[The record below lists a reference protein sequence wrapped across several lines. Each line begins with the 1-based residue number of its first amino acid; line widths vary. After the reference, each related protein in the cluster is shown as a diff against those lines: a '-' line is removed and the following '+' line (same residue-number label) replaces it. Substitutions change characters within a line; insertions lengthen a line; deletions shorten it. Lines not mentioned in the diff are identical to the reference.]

1 MNQASSQSV
10 HWVANE
16 LNATLQ
22 EARKALEGYVER
34 GEHPE
39 ALEECGRLMHTA
51 QGALRMVEIYGAALL
66 AEEMEAVIAY
76 LIEHQSE
83 PRRRT
88 EGLDALT
95 RAMVQLPAYLDRVVG
110 GGRDVPLILLP
121 LLNDLR
127 AVRGNPL
134 LSEGTLV
141 LLNLSADQE
150 TTLAVEEKPPSD
162 VDITALAKKLRPRF
176 QLNLLKWIRG
186 EDADTCLKAMGD
198 VAAQLETAAGNQSVY
213 QIWWIVGGVVEALR
227 EGGLEPSVAV
237 KRLLGQ
243 ADRIIKSLVDGGEQ
257 SLVDDPP
264 ADLENNLL
272 YYVARASS
280 GGERVTGIRRS
291 FNLSELFPEED
302 QIDVARESLS
312 APSTKL
318 MKTVGAAIKEDLTKV
333 KDVLDIYVRTGMSS
347 VDDLS
352 PQLEMLKKIADT
364 LGVLGLG
371 NLRGDV
377 QEEIAQL
384 QKIVLEKVPPDEA
397 TLLRIAQTLLEVE
410 DSLDE
415 QLVRLIVPT
424 GRFKQLDEEADA
436 EESDDTEYRQV
447 TGAVLRECT
456 VNLARVKEAI
466 VHSIAKPEDPGVM
479 DPVPQ
484 LLRGITAGLLILS
497 KTRAVSLI
505 ERIGVV
511 IQKRLRPEEQSLT
524 ADQLDRLAD
533 AIVSLEYYME
543 TIQAGRSD
551 PFYMLDNAQ
560 ASLEALAAPPVP
572 MPTFPRIRPA
582 EEPEPT
588 VRLDELVQQQDE
600 AAISAATDVLPAAFE
615 APVVSS
621 PAEKLDPEFLE
632 LFIEEAKEEVVSIR
646 ENFPLWTEDP
656 GNAEALVTIRR
667 SFHTL
672 KGSGR
677 MVGAQ
682 LIGEFAWAF
691 ENLLNRIIDKT
702 LSRTPE
708 IINVIKRAV
717 AALPELV
724 EQLEVGAEPATDIE
738 AIVQQTHEL
747 AGFDPS
753 KALLL
758 RPRKIEALTMTPPV
772 EKSDPV
778 LLEIYA
784 KETNGHL
791 DSLRDFIT
799 GNAQGVAPFAVTEV
813 LNRACHTLCGSAQMA
828 GIKEGVA
835 LAEPLYRYVRSS
847 YDEEVPLP
855 VESLPML
862 EHAIAAFETMLG
874 SLDRIERPMPDHS
887 DLFAE
892 IDALQEDLETTLLA
906 ARATEAAAEMTLE
919 TEALTLEDEAPVAPD
934 EDHIVTS
941 VALEPGEESEAEVQ
955 AQLVTAGPAEG
966 KIPETEEVDYDPD
979 IASIFS
985 EEASELLEAAQGA
998 FQSWSADPGNR
1009 DALAGLKRQLHTL
1022 KGGARMAGI
1031 EAMGHLSHEL
1041 ETLVN
1046 GVDEGVIGAGD
1057 AVVAALQTSLD
1068 TLHSMR
1074 EKIAVGAAVE
1084 LAEDDTKRIRAV
1096 IAGEALRST
1105 ETRKEARPAAPG
1117 EIEIEQ
1123 LAAAFDAEVL
1133 GKATEADSEAQAPAE
1148 PEEEVEI
1155 GGDTVIAEEAEPIE
1169 EPVAKPVEIPAE
1181 ESLVVPVEEAVEEPV
1196 FEREPAA
1203 EPKELARV
1211 DAELLDE
1218 LLNSAG
1224 EISIYRARLG
1234 QQISSIDFNL
1244 NELSQTVLRLK
1255 EQLRKLEIETEKQI
1269 LHRHQ
1274 DEKTDRDDF
1283 DPLEL
1288 DRYSNIQ
1295 QLSRALAESVSDVDS
1310 LQHLLRELTR
1320 EADTLLVQQSRIVT
1334 EIQNGLMRTRM
1345 VPFQRQAQ
1353 RLGRL
1358 VRQTAS
1364 ECGKRAELTL
1374 QGEGGELDRQVLE
1387 RMLPPFEHLVRNA
1400 VIHGIEMP
1408 EERAAANKPDI
1419 GQVSMNLRREG
1430 SEVVIELA
1438 DDGAGLKVGSIRRKA
1453 EMQGLIPAGAS
1464 LSDDDVIQLIFEPGF
1479 STATQVTQSAGRGVG
1494 LDVVATEVKQLG
1506 GSLNVQ
1512 SDSGKGTRF
1521 IIRLPFTL
1529 AITHALLVRVAD
1541 QQFALPLPAVAGI
1554 ARVSSADLER
1564 HLIEDVPTFAY
1575 GDQVYRFRY
1584 LAQYLGLKTS
1594 AIPEDESSISVIL
1607 IHSGD
1612 NSTALVVDEVL
1623 GSREIVVKSV
1633 GPQIASIRGVAGA
1646 TILGDGSI
1654 VIILD
1659 ATSLVRGDVRVQP
1672 PSLAPVKE
1680 VDQRIFVLVVD
1691 DSITVRRVTQ
1701 RLLERNGMRV
1711 MTAKDGV
1718 DAVSIMQDHNPDIVL
1733 LDIEMPRM
1741 DGYEVAAYMRGDSRL
1756 ANVPIIIITSRV
1768 GEKHRKR
1775 AFELGVDDYL
1785 GKPYQES
1792 QLLDAI
1798 ATLIEDTGE
1807 PVETHD

>member
-1 MNQASSQSV
+1 MNEVSSQSV
-10 HWVANE
+10 HWVAHE

-22 EARKALEGYVER
+22 EARRALESYVEHS
-34 GEHPE
+34 EHPE
-39 ALEECGRLMHTA
+39 TMEECGSLMHTA

-66 AEEMEAVIAY
+66 AEEMEAVVAY

-88 EGLDALT
+88 EGLEALT

-141 LLNLSADQE
+141 LLNLSADQA
-150 TTLAVEEKPPSD
+150 TTVAVAGKPPSD
-162 VDITALAKKLRPRF
+162 VDIAALAKKLRPKF

-186 EDADTCLKAMGD
+186 ENADVCLKAMGD
-198 VAAQLETAAGNQSVY
+198 VAAPMEAAAGNQSVY
-213 QIWWIVGGVVEALR
+213 QIWWIVGGVIEALR

-243 ADRIIKSLVDGGEQ
+243 ADRIIKRLVDGGEQ

-280 GGERVTGIRRS
+280 GGERVSAIRRS
-291 FNLSELFPEED
+291 FNLGELFPEED

-377 QEEIAQL
+377 QGEIAQL
-384 QKIVLEKVPPDEA
+384 QEIVLEKIPPDEA
-397 TLLRIAQTLLEVE
+397 TLLRIAQALLGVE

-424 GRFKQLDEEADA
+424 GRFRQLDEEADG
-436 EESDDTEYRQV
+436 EESEDTEYRQV

-456 VNLARVKEAI
+456 VNLARIKEAI
-466 VHSIAKPEDPGVM
+466 VHSVAKPEDPGVM

-484 LLRGITAGLLILS
+484 LVRGITAGLLMLS

-505 ERIGVV
+505 ERIGEV
-511 IQKRLRPEEQSLT
+511 IQQRLRPEEQSLT

-533 AIVSLEYYME
+533 AVVSLEYYME
-543 TIQAGRSD
+543 TIQAGRND

-572 MPTFPRIRPA
+572 MPIFPPARPA
-582 EEPEPT
+582 EEAEPT
-588 VRLDELVQQQDE
+588 VRLDEP
-600 AAISAATDVLPAAFE
+600 AAEQAGATDVLPAAFE
-615 APVVSS
+615 APVMAGK
-621 PAEKLDPEFLE
+621 AEKLDPEFLE

-646 ENFPLWTEDP
+646 NNFPSWVEDRT
-656 GNAEALVTIRR
+656 NAEALVTVRR

-691 ENLLNRIIDKT
+691 ENLLNRIIDRT
-702 LSRTPE
+702 LNRTPE
-708 IINVIKRAV
+708 IIKVITRAA
-717 AALPELV
+717 AALPELI
-724 EQLEVGAEPATDIE
+724 EQLEVGAEPVTDIE
-738 AIVQQTHEL
+738 AILQQAHEL

-753 KALLL
+753 KAPLL
-758 RPRKIEALTMTPPV
+758 RPRKTKVLPV
-772 EKSDPV
+772 TARPEKSDPV

-784 KETNGHL
+784 KETDGHL
-791 DSLRDFIT
+791 DSLRAFIKDS
-799 GNAQGVAPFAVTEV
+799 AQGVAPYAVTEV

-835 LAEPLYRYVRSS
+835 LAEPLYRYVRSA
-847 YDEEVPLP
+847 YDEDVSLP
-855 VESLPML
+855 AEALPML
-862 EHAIAAFETMLG
+862 EHVIAAFETMLAT
-874 SLDRIERPMPDHS
+874 LDRIERPMPDHS

-892 IDALQEDLETTLLA
+892 IDALQEEVETTFLA
-906 ARATEAAAEMTLE
+906 ARATEAAAEITLE
-919 TEALTLEDEAPVAPD
+919 TEVVTPKDEERPPATPE
-934 EDHIVTS
+934 EDHIETS
-941 VALEPGEESEAEVQ
+941 IA
-955 AQLVTAGPAEG
+955 
-966 KIPETEEVDYDPD
+966 PETEKEPGGEVPAPTATESPADSGTAAAAEVDYDPE

-985 EEASELLEAAQGA
+985 EEASELLEAAQRA
-998 FQSWSADPGNR
+998 FKSWSSDPGNK
-1009 DALAGLKRQLHTL
+1009 DELAELKRQLHTL
-1022 KGGARMAGI
+1022 KGGARMARI
-1031 EAMGHLSHEL
+1031 EAMGNLSHEL

-1046 GVDEGVIGAGD
+1046 GVDEGVIGAD
-1057 AVVAALQTSLD
+1057 AAVIETVQKSLD

-1074 EKIAVGAAVE
+1074 DKIAVGTAVK
-1084 LAEDDTKRIRAV
+1084 LADDDTKRIRAV
-1096 IAGEALRST
+1096 IAQHALHAAESREEAS
-1105 ETRKEARPAAPG
+1105 PAGP
-1117 EIEIEQ
+1117 EDIEIAE
-1123 LAAAFDAEVL
+1123 LAAAFDAFVSTA
-1133 GKATEADSEAQAPAE
+1133 ATETSTEAEVPAE
-1148 PEEEVEI
+1148 PEEKFDV
-1155 GGDTVIAEEAEPIE
+1155 GGETVVADES
-1169 EPVAKPVEIPAE
+1169 EPVQEPVVEQVE
-1181 ESLVVPVEEAVEEPV
+1181 EQVEEPVEEAVA
-1196 FEREPAA
+1196 EREPVADQ
-1203 EPKELARV
+1203 KELARV
-1211 DAELLDE
+1211 DAELLEE

-1244 NELSQTVLRLK
+1244 KELSQTVLRLK
-1255 EQLRKLEIETEKQI
+1255 EQLRRLEIETEKQI

-1274 DEKTDRDDF
+1274 DEKADREDF

-1288 DRYSNIQ
+1288 DRYSTIQ

-1310 LQHLLRELTR
+1310 LQQLLRELTR
-1320 EADTLLVQQSRIVT
+1320 DADTLLVQQSRIAT

-1353 RLGRL
+1353 RLGRI

-1364 ECGKRAELTL
+1364 ECGKRAELAL

-1400 VIHGIEMP
+1400 VIHGIETP
-1408 EERAAANKPDI
+1408 RERAAAGKPDI
-1419 GQVSMNLRREG
+1419 GKVSMGLRREG
-1430 SEVVIELA
+1430 SEVVVELA
-1438 DDGAGLKVGSIRRKA
+1438 DDGAGLNVGSIRRKA

-1464 LSDDDVIQLIFEPGF
+1464 LPADDVIQLIFEPGF
-1479 STATQVTQSAGRGVG
+1479 STATRVTQSAGRGVG

-1506 GSLNVQ
+1506 GSLNVK
-1512 SDSGKGTRF
+1512 SDAGKGTRF
-1521 IIRLPFTL
+1521 VIRLPFTL
-1529 AITHALLVRVAD
+1529 AITHALLVRIAD
-1541 QQFALPLPAVAGI
+1541 QLFALPLPAVGGI
-1554 ARVSSADLER
+1554 ARVSRADLER
-1564 HLIEDVPTFAY
+1564 HLAEDVPTFAY

-1594 AIPEDESSISVIL
+1594 AVSEDESSISVIL
-1607 IHSGD
+1607 IRAGD
-1612 NSTALVVDEVL
+1612 NSTALVVDEML

-1633 GPQIASIRGVAGA
+1633 GPQIASIRGIAGA

-1659 ATSLVRGDVRVQP
+1659 AISLVRGDIRAKP
-1672 PSLAPVKE
+1672 PSAAPIEE
-1680 VDQRIFVLVVD
+1680 VDQRTFVLVVD

-1718 DAVSIMQDHNPDIVL
+1718 DAVSIMQENKPDIIL

-1741 DGYEVAAYMRGDSRL
+1741 DGYEVAAHVRGDSRL
-1756 ANVPIIIITSRV
+1756 KGVPIIIITSRV
-1768 GEKHRKR
+1768 GEKHQKH
-1775 AFELGVDDYL
+1775 AYELGVDDYL

-1792 QLLDAI
+1792 QLLEAI
-1798 ATLIEDTGE
+1798 AILIGDEGAR
-1807 PVETHD
+1807 VESDG